1 MSPSP
6 PPEIIDALLR
16 IEGETAVVAVD
27 WFDSLPSTRTH
38 ALTLAQEPDLPLPR
52 LVWSLAQTAG
62 RGRGTHQWWATDGAL
77 TFSLIV
83 DDRATGLDGSQWPQ
97 VSVVTGLAVAETLC
111 QFLPASQVSLKW
123 PNDVFAS
130 GRKICGI
137 LVEVPPQHP
146 HRLVIGVGINVR
158 NSFRSAPTE
167 LQLTATSLCDLV
179 SDPPALPA
187 VLLAFLN
194 RWETRSAELARG
206 TLVLPDAWGR
216 YCQLTQRRV
225 RVTNA
230 AQHDDGLCLGIAA
243 NGTLRVVTSAGER
256 QFWGGTVRS
265 LEG

>member
-1 MSPSP
+1 MPPSPSP
-6 PPEIIDALLR
+6 DIIDALLR
-16 IEGETAVVAVD
+16 IEGETGVVAVD
-27 WFDSLPSTRTH
+27 WFETLPSTN
-38 ALTLAQEPDLPLPR
+38 TLALKLTQEADLPIPR
-52 LVWSLAQTAG
+52 LVWAMTQTAG
-62 RGRGTHQWWATDGAL
+62 RGRGTHQWWAADGAL

-97 VSVVTGLAVAETLC
+97 VSVVTGLAVAEALC

-137 LVEVPPQHP
+137 LVEVPPQRP

-158 NSFRSAPTE
+158 NSFLAAPQE
-167 LQLTATSLCDLV
+167 LQSTATALCDLV
-179 SDPPALPA
+179 SDPPPLPA
-187 VLLAFLN
+187 VLLAFLK
-194 RWETRSAELARG
+194 RWSVRTDELARG
-206 TLVLPDAWGR
+206 TLVLPEAWAK

-243 NGTLRVVTSAGER
+243 NGTLRVLTAAGER
-256 QFWGGTVRS
+256 QFWGGTVRP

>member
-1 MSPSP
+1 MSPLP

-16 IEGETAVVAVD
+16 IEGETSVVAVD
-27 WFDSLPSTRTH
+27 WFDTLPSTNTY
-38 ALTLAQEPDLPLPR
+38 ALNLAQDSTLPLPR

-62 RGRGTHQWWATDGAL
+62 RGRGTHQWWAAAGAL

-83 DDRATGLDGSQWPQ
+83 DDRATGLNGSQWPQ

-111 QFLPASQVSLKW
+111 QFLPAPQVSLKW

-158 NSFRSAPTE
+158 NSFQTAPPE
-167 LQLTATSLCDLV
+167 LQATATSLCDLV

-194 RWETRSAELARG
+194 RWEARTAELARG
-206 TLVLPDAWGR
+206 TLELPEAWGR
-216 YCQLTQRRV
+216 YCQLTQRRI
-225 RVTNA
+225 RVTNTT
-230 AQHDDGLCLGIAA
+230 HHNDGLCLGIAA
-243 NGTLRVVTSAGER
+243 NGTLRVVTAAGER
-256 QFWGGTVRS
+256 QFWGGTVRP